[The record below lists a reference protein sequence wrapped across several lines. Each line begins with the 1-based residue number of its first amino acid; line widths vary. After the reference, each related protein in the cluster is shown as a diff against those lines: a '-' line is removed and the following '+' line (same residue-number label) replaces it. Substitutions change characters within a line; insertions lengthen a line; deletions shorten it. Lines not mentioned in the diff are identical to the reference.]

1 MRERGGSAIKRRR
14 KGEVSELRAGKAV
27 DEKEKRKRGRVWGRG
42 RAEEEKRRQTKCV
55 CARGPGA
62 GEGGRGRDERG
73 RDSERGGGRAAL
85 GSREQRGGGGDEEVG
100 ARRGARA
107 GRSAGSIPARSAAGA
122 GAAPRRARSRAT
134 LGRSSSPSSR
144 CPVAQ
149 EGDVALFEPCGW
161 EQLPAMEKGIGMSTH
176 DPSCIKTKPL
186 QTHPQCLRLY
196 AKPGEWRRTASV
208 LGESWLCMRRF
219 ED

>member
-1 MRERGGSAIKRRR
+1 MPRFFSSVNSPRPTSCISHSDRVVQALASCLPYSSHC
-14 KGEVSELRAGKAV
+14 VSSLP
-27 DEKEKRKRGRVWGRG
+27 
-42 RAEEEKRRQTKCV
+42 Q
-55 CARGPGA
+55 
-62 GEGGRGRDERG
+62 
-73 RDSERGGGRAAL
+73 SL
-85 GSREQRGGGGDEEVG
+85 L
-100 ARRGARA
+100 RRGTQTGPMPPRCLA
-107 GRSAGSIPARSAAGA
+107 GRS
-122 GAAPRRARSRAT
+122 RSRRMLFESGYT
-134 LGRSSSPSSR
+134 LSLVSKCSTFDLCIFSSR